1 VYWPWQLRIHA
12 RSFLDYPPKPC
23 AQTDDA
29 LVELA
34 RLRRR
39 VDDAGAGFDAADVA
53 CHSDVAPHTNADEDS
68 RPMTF
73 IDSVLEHVAGL
84 AP

>member
-1 VYWPWQLRIHA
+1 MRT
-12 RSFLDYPPKPC
+12 FLISAFPEYPLQPC
-23 AQTDDA
+23 ALTDEA

-39 VDDAGAGFDAADVA
+39 VDDAGADFDAAEVA
-53 CHSDVAPHTNADEDS
+53 CHSDIAPHTTADEES
-68 RPMTF
+68 RPMTL
-73 IDSVLEHVAGL
+73 IDWALEHAVEL